1 MAETEVPKDKRVI
14 TVSDK
19 RFDEVMESVTG
30 GKTAEEIKAAVDA
43 GRWPFAIP
51 EDEMRAELEL
61 MRNRSDKNSET
72 TK

>member
-43 GRWPFAIP
+43 GR
-51 EDEMRAELEL
+51 
-61 MRNRSDKNSET
+61 
-72 TK
+72 